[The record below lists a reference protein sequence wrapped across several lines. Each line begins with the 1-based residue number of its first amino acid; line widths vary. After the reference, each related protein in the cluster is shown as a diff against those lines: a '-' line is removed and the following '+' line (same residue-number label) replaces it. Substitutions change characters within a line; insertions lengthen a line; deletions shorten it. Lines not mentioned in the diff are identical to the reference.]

1 MMRVPRRALRLL
13 PLLGGVLAV
22 GALITAA
29 GAVSPSAPIVAGLAA
44 LVLAIAAV
52 ATWQIGRVASA
63 AVDES
68 RAWAA
73 VAAMREEVAGLRA
86 LVTERETEVAREREA
101 LRAKDE
107 LLAIVGHELRTPL
120 SSIKG
125 YGQLMSRQL
134 ATVQEQVQRLDQL
147 IGDVLDTAGGEL
159 TLRREAIL
167 LDDLIRSAADRFR
180 AAHPERNL
188 ELDLGGSPVIEGDV
202 DRLSQVVDNLL
213 SNADKYSPADRPIAM
228 RTQAHSGRVRISVV
242 DHGVGISR
250 EHLPRLFDRFY
261 RVPSADSSGPSGFG
275 LGLSIVRDLVEAH
288 GGQVEVESDG
298 PGTGCTFSVVLPVA
312 VPTDQLVSAAAEA

>member
-1 MMRVPRRALRLL
+1 MTRVPHQALRLL
-13 PLLGGVLAV
+13 PLLAAVLAA
-22 GALITAA
+22 GALITLA
-29 GAVSPSAPIVAGLAA
+29 GALSPSAPIVAGLAA
-44 LVLAIAAV
+44 LVLAFAAV
-52 ATWQIGRVASA
+52 ATWRIGRAASV

-73 VAAMREEVAGLRA
+73 VAAARAEVAGLRA
-86 LVTERETEVAREREA
+86 LVAERESEVAREREA

-159 TLRREAIL
+159 TLRREAIDV
-167 LDDLIRSAADRFR
+167 DDLIRSAADRFR
-180 AAHPERNL
+180 AAHPERRVEL
-188 ELDLGGSPVIEGDV
+188 ELTASSIIEGDV

-213 SNADKYSPADRPIAM
+213 SNADKYSPADTPIAV
-228 RTQAHSGRVRISVV
+228 RTKLHNGRVRIGVI

-261 RVPSADSSGPSGFG
+261 RVPAADSSGPSGFG

-312 VPTDQLVSAAAEA
+312 VPADQLVSAATEA